1 MKTCISTNFNNQ
13 TQHIAEGIINVAE
26 DLRKFWP
33 LTVRQIFYQLV
44 AALIIPNNIAE
55 YRKVSRIGVK
65 LRELDILSWTAIE
78 DRTRR
83 TTDKR
88 GIANVT
94 IWLQEQL
101 ETFCN
106 PLHYQRC
113 YVQQQ
118 SVYCE
123 VTTEKDALSRIMET
137 ETYWFCTRLNVVRG
151 QVSATMVEQIAN
163 RVDKAIMKGQTP
175 IILHFGDLD
184 PSGIAIPKALQKN
197 LLERHDIDVEV
208 RPVALTPE
216 QIYKYD
222 LPLAMDAIK
231 MKDPN
236 YGEWLNQYGPDQAPV
251 ELDSLR
257 PDIIQEIMRE
267 SLSSVYDMSRYENE
281 KQIESKERELL
292 EEIKF
297 DVEDF
302 LLETYPKHFN
312 VGY

>member
-1 MKTCISTNFNNQ
+1 METCISTNFNNQ
-13 TQHIAEGIINVAE
+13 TQHIAEGIIKVSEN
-26 DLRKFWP
+26 LRKFWP

-101 ETFCN
+101 EAFCN
-106 PLHYQRC
+106 PGYYKRC

-123 VTTEKDALSRIMET
+123 VTTEKDALSRIMEK
-137 ETYWFCTRLNVVRG
+137 ETYWFCTRLNIVRG
-151 QVSATMVEQIAN
+151 QVSATMVEQIAE
-163 RVDKAIMKGQTP
+163 RLDKAIMKGQTP

-184 PSGIAIPKALQKN
+184 PSGIAIPKALQRN

-216 QIYKYD
+216 QIDKYD

-231 MKDPN
+231 KKDPN
-236 YGEWLNQYGPDQAPV
+236 YGAWLNQYGPDQAPV

-257 PDIIQEIMRE
+257 PDIIQEIMKE

-281 KQIESKERELL
+281 KQIESEERELL
-292 EEIKF
+292 EQIKF
-297 DVEDF
+297 NVEDF
-302 LLETYPKHFN
+302 LLESYPEHFN
-312 VGY
+312 LGF